1 MAHRSTTVTERAPVG
16 VVGLGLMGAAI
27 CERLLAD
34 GFPLVVY
41 NRSREKA
48 DPFIAQGAR
57 WSNNPFGECD
67 RVITSLYDAEA
78 VEQVLGQMESGLRS
92 GHVLLDTTTGD
103 PQRTPDLAVWLA
115 ERGVDY
121 LEAPISGSSEQTRRH
136 MSTALVAGP
145 QSAFDASRD
154 LLDCLAAKTYY
165 VGRWGNAVR
174 MKLVTNLVLGLNRAV
189 LAEGLVFAKAAGL
202 SMESALEVLLN
213 SPAYSRTMDAKG
225 PKIVNGDFEP
235 QAKLSQ
241 HIKDVQ
247 LMIDEAS
254 RAGQGLPLTGLH
266 LELLEQAEAQGLG
279 ELDNS
284 VICQVIEQCTAS
296 QRGVAHQGSAA
307 ARQMSSATAR
317 AVSNGAK
324 GAR

>member
-1 MAHRSTTVTERAPVG
+1 MPSTSLSTTRPPVG
-16 VVGLGLMGAAI
+16 IIGLGLMGVAL

-48 DPFIAQGAR
+48 DPFLAQGAR
-57 WSNNPFGECD
+57 WSDNPFVECD
-67 RVITSLYDAEA
+67 RVVASLYDAAA
-78 VEQVLGQMESGLRS
+78 VEQVLGQMESGL
-92 GHVLLDTTTGD
+92 GAGKILIDTTTGD
-103 PQRTPDLAVWLA
+103 PQRTHDMAVWLA

-121 LEAPISGSSEQTRRH
+121 LEAPISGSSEQTRLH
-136 MSTALVAGP
+136 MSTALVAG
-145 QSAFDASRD
+145 QQHTFEACRD
-154 LLDCLAAKTYY
+154 LLDSLAAKTYF

-189 LAEGLVFAKAAGL
+189 LAEGLVFARACGL

-225 PKIVNGDFEP
+225 PKMVAGDYAP

-247 LMIDEAS
+247 LMIEEAA
-254 RAGQGLPLTGLH
+254 RAGQGLPISQLH
-266 LELLEQAEAQGLG
+266 RTLLKQAEALGLG

-284 VICQVIEQCTAS
+284 VIIQAIEQTGVTHRAS
-296 QRGVAHQGSAA
+296 HSKAESSRQQAA
-307 ARQMSSATAR
+307 ASGK
-317 AVSNGAK
+317 AVSK
-324 GAR
+324 GA